1 MSRLSETLTAKAA
14 ELGITQTELAER
26 TDMLQQ
32 SISALFNGDVASPRR
47 WREIARVL
55 QIPEEQMREMM
66 IEAGR
71 ESGKNTRLPRSVVA
85 QVSHRLQEER
95 TALDEGPA
103 VEPNARIDTSIP
115 IPFSVKP
122 GRMIPVLGEAVG
134 GSDGEYEF
142 NGQVLDYIA
151 CPPSLAN
158 VPNAYGVYVDGESMS
173 PRYRPGETVYV
184 HPGKPARRGDDVIVQ
199 VAVPDDGRAPHGFIK
214 EFVGW
219 TNDELILRQYNPES
233 KIKFERYKV
242 VSVHPIVLA
251 GKY

>member
-1 MSRLSETLTAKAA
+1 MSKLSDFLTARAA
-14 ELGITQTELAER
+14 ELGITQTDLANKVG
-26 TDMLQQ
+26 MSQP
-32 SISALFNGDVASPRR
+32 SISDLFAGMVSSPRK
-47 WREIARVL
+47 WREIAREL
-55 QIPEEQMREMM
+55 QIPEEEMRHLM

-71 ESGKNTRLPRSVVA
+71 KEGKSTRLPRSVA
-85 QVSHRLQEER
+85 RMTPEEIIRLSDQ
-95 TALDEGPA
+95 DNH
-103 VEPNARIDTSIP
+103 EPNARIDPSIP
-115 IPFSVKP
+115 IPFNVKP
-122 GRMIPVLGEAVG
+122 GRMIPILGEAVG
-134 GSDGEYEF
+134 GVDGEYEF
-142 NGQVLDYIA
+142 NGSVLDYVA

-199 VAVPDDGRAPHGFIK
+199 IAAGEEGKPPHGYIK

-219 TNDELILRQYNPES
+219 AGDELVLRQYNPES
-233 KIKFERYKV
+233 KLKFERGKV